1 MGVAVEAITIKARID
16 WGGDSRVGKH
26 WSDSTS
32 GVGDSSLRVVEDT
45 VVSTVV
51 HGVVASVRGV
61 QQHLR
66 VSLSLSLALG
76 NQVMGVA
83 VEAITIKARID
94 WGGDSRVGKHWSD
107 STSGVGDSSLRVVED
122 TVVSTVIHGV
132 VTSVRGVQ

>member
-66 VSLSLSLALG
+66 VSLSLALG

-107 STSGVGDSSLRVVED
+107 STRSVGDSSLGVVED
-122 TVVSTVIHGV
+122 TIVSTVIHGV

>member
-66 VSLSLSLALG
+66 VSLSLALG

-107 STSGVGDSSLRVVED
+107 STSGVGDSSLGVVED
-122 TVVSTVIHGV
+122 TIVSTVIHGV